1 MAIYRVLEIII
12 NIDNIH
18 LLQPLKDRP
27 TLVLKLDNFYK
38 IIYYEPL
45 TTHICNFTYNKIS
58 VNVTDNFN
66 LDTELSKGWT
76 VARDLK
82 INIPSYEL
90 LEIFKELELHKL
102 NQRRSGTGL
111 ELSGWIF
118 NTIVSGLY
126 TEQETDLFIKL
137 MFLNGYS
144 FNELVQ
150 LFTSIVKRKDLAK
163 FFLKVA
169 TRIYREA
176 NALGRDP
183 TEYRTIKTISR

>member
-1 MAIYRVLEIII
+1 MAIYRTIEILISS
-12 NIDNIH
+12 DNIH
-18 LLQPLKDRP
+18 LLESLKDRP
-27 TLVLKLDNFYK
+27 TLVLKLGNFYK

-82 INIPSYEL
+82 INIPPYEL
-90 LEIFKELELHKL
+90 LKIFKELEFYRL
-102 NQRRSGTGL
+102 NQRRLGRGL

-144 FNELVQ
+144 FDELIQ

-163 FFLKVA
+163 YFLDVS
-169 TRIYREA
+169 TRIYKEV
-176 NALGRDP
+176 NTLGRDP
-183 TEYRTIKTISR
+183 TEYRT